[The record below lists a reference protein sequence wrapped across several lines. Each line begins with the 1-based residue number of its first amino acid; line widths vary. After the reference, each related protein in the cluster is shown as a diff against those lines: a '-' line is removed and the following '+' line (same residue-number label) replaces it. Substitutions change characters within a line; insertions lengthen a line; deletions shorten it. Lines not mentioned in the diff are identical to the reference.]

1 MLETIIIFVFTV
13 VDQLV
18 KLWAAGPLKS
28 IYGGDLPL
36 IEGVFHFTY
45 VENRGAA
52 FGVLQNARVFFIIL
66 TLCAIAALT
75 VYLVKKRRSLGL
87 FLRVALALVYA
98 GAVGNLIDRVLLGYV
113 RDMFDFRLIHFYVFN
128 VADACVSVGGAM
140 IVLFLIMDEF
150 RQRKKAKEA
159 KQKTEN
165 GGEAGQPAPETE
177 GSISPNG
184 LKAEDLPAEPDQN
197 EPEEPA
203 AVSDEA
209 TQEEDES
216 KAGKAEENHAD

>member
-1 MLETIIIFVFTV
+1 MLETIIIFVLTV

-28 IYGGDLPL
+28 IHGGDLPL
-36 IEGVFHFTY
+36 IEGVFHFAY

-66 TLCAIAALT
+66 TFCAIAALT
-75 VYLVKKRRSLGL
+75 VYMVKKRRSMGL

-113 RDMFDFRLIHFYVFN
+113 RDMFDFRLINFYVFN

-140 IVLFLIMDEF
+140 IVLFLITDEL

-159 KQKTEN
+159 EQKKEN
-165 GGEAGQPAPETE
+165 SGETGHPAPETGVSLN
-177 GSISPNG
+177 GS
-184 LKAEDLPAEPDQN
+184 KAEDLLAEPGKN

-203 AVSDEA
+203 AFSDEA
-209 TQEEDES
+209 AQEKDGPE
-216 KAGKAEENHAD
+216 AGEAEGNHAD